1 MIGLFVLV
9 VILAFKHGTKGMLS
23 NSACLLELFVV
34 MFLCMILPLFIST
47 TGVASD
53 GTEFVKS
60 WVLNW
65 DKVAQAKWFALPKLM
80 PVKPV
85 LI

>member
-1 MIGLFVLV
+1 
-9 VILAFKHGTKGMLS
+9 
-23 NSACLLELFVV
+23 
-34 MFLCMILPLFIST
+34 MILPLFIST

-85 LI
+85 FDLRAIYQF

>member
-1 MIGLFVLV
+1 
-9 VILAFKHGTKGMLS
+9 
-23 NSACLLELFVV
+23 
-34 MFLCMILPLFIST
+34 MILPLFIST

-85 LI
+85 FVFKSNPTSFNYVCCYSC

>member
-1 MIGLFVLV
+1 
-9 VILAFKHGTKGMLS
+9 
-23 NSACLLELFVV
+23 
-34 MFLCMILPLFIST
+34 MILPLFIST

-65 DKVAQAKWFALPKLM
+65 DKVAQANGLLYQNSCQ
-80 PVKPV
+80 
-85 LI
+85 